1 MKRHLFLLIVL
12 FITSLQ
18 QTLSAQNISVK
29 SFQPLPND
37 LTARVDAVTN
47 DNGQTCA
54 LVKIVTTERG
64 FEFDPDGLGM
74 CGSVDESH
82 AGEVWIWLSPGARRI
97 TIRHKTLGVL
107 RDYEYPVAIE
117 SACTYEMVLVTGR
130 VTTIVEEQNRANY
143 VTLTISPTDAI
154 VKIDG
159 SLVVL
164 NQGQFSK
171 RYPVGQHRYEAFCD
185 LYHPLS
191 GTFQIA
197 PDNTTNL
204 QLSLQPNYGYIKVT
218 SEPVSGA
225 TVFIDGR
232 TVGTTPYTSDKMQS
246 GLHTVQAAAEMYKDV
261 TKQVT
266 ISDNQT
272 TEVTLTLAPNFAEP
286 VFTCADK
293 DAEIWVNG
301 EKKGTGQW
309 SGKLAAGDYRVEA
322 RKASHRTSTRQLTLE
337 IGYNNTI
344 TLDAPTPITGKID
357 VNSTPFGADI
367 LLDGKN
373 MGTTPRILNQVLVGD
388 HELRIEKTGCA
399 PETRTVTV
407 EEGKTV
413 EVSVELAT
421 GRTVTLK
428 SEPVGADIFVD
439 GTRVGTAP
447 YTTTLSFGIHRLK
460 AEKEGVVKEETV
472 TVSEQGQTEWT
483 LNVQKGPQTETI
495 TVNGVSFKMV
505 AVKGGTF
512 TMGCTSEQGS
522 DCWDDEKP
530 AHQVTVSDF
539 CIGETEVTQA
549 LWKAVMG
556 SNPSSFKGDDRPVE
570 KVSWDDCQ
578 EFIRKLNRLTG
589 RTFRLP
595 TEAEWEYAARGG
607 SKSRGYKYSGS
618 NTLGNVAWYT
628 VNCYNK
634 GISSPDY
641 GTHSVKGKR
650 ANELGLYDMSGN
662 VWEWCGDWKGS
673 YSNTAQTD
681 PAGPSSGSSRVLR
694 GGSWLSSARS
704 GRVSRRYS
712 YYPGYRDNYGGFR
725 LVTVQ

>member
-1 MKRHLFLLIVL
+1 MRQR
-12 FITSLQ
+12 FIIFIILAIISLQ
-18 QTLSAQNISVK
+18 LLLAQDISVK
-29 SFQPLPND
+29 SFRPLPDD
-37 LTARVDAVTN
+37 LTARVDPVTN

-64 FEFDPDGLGM
+64 FAFETDGLGM
-74 CGSVDESH
+74 CKEVDESQT
-82 AGEVWIWLSPGARRI
+82 GEIWIWLSPGSRRI
-97 TIRHKTLGVL
+97 TIKHKDLGVL
-107 RDYEYPVAIE
+107 RSYEYPVSIE
-117 SACTYEMVLVTGR
+117 SGNTYEMVLVTGR
-130 VTTIVEEQNRANY
+130 VTTIVEEQNKANY
-143 VTLTISPTDAI
+143 VTLTVAPSDAI

-191 GTFQIA
+191 GTFQIE
-197 PDNTTNL
+197 PDNTTTL

-232 TVGTTPYTSDKMQS
+232 TVGTTPYTSDKMLS
-246 GLHTVQAAAEMYKDV
+246 GTHTVQAAKEMYKDV

-266 ISDNQT
+266 VSDNET
-272 TEVTLTLAPNFAEP
+272 TNVTLTLAPNFAEP
-286 VFTCADK
+286 IFTCADK
-293 DAEIWVNG
+293 EAEIWVNG

-309 SGKLAAGDYRVEA
+309 SGKLAAGDYQVEA
-322 RKASHRTSTRQLTLE
+322 RKASHRTSTRQLTL
-337 IGYNNTI
+337 GTGDNNTV

-373 MGTTPRILNQVLVGD
+373 VGTTPRILNQVLVGN
-388 HELRIEKTGCA
+388 HKLRIEKAGCS

-407 EEGKTV
+407 EEGKTA
-413 EVSVELAT
+413 EVTVELAT
-421 GRTVTLK
+421 GRNVTLK
-428 SEPVGADIFVD
+428 SDPTGADIYVD
-439 GTRVGTAP
+439 GTHVGTAP
-447 YTTTLSFGIHRLK
+447 YTTTLSFGAHRVK
-460 AEKEGVVKEETV
+460 AEKEGVAKEETV
-472 TVSEQGQTEWT
+472 TVSEQGRTEWT
-483 LNVQKGPQTETI
+483 LDVRKGPQTETI

-522 DCWDDEKP
+522 DCFNGEKP

-556 SNPSSFKGDDRPVE
+556 SNPSSFKGDNLPVE
-570 KVSWDDCQ
+570 NVSYNDIVND
-578 EFIRKLNRLTG
+578 FIPKLNRLTG

-607 SKSRGYKYSGS
+607 SQSRGYKYSGS
-618 NTLGNVAWYT
+618 NTLGNVAWYYD
-628 VNCYNK
+628 NSGSK
-634 GISSPDY
+634 
-641 GTHSVKGKR
+641 THPVKTKA

-662 VWEWCGDWKGS
+662 VWEWCQDWYGDYTTMPQTNPKGAS
-673 YSNTAQTD
+673 TGSN
-681 PAGPSSGSSRVLR
+681 RVLR
-694 GGSWLSSARS
+694 GGCWINNAMIS
-704 GRVSRRYS
+704 RVSYRNIILPDFRYDS
-712 YYPGYRDNYGGFR
+712 PGFR